1 MSATTLSNGL
11 FGNFKRVLRNPTY
24 AFLGLLIYITVTIV
38 VLSLLDRRS
47 VIFPLLSTLA
57 FPPLVLAPFVTLALP
72 IDNRLKGLIILV
84 LLFIVLPVIGMFDGS
99 YLELAIQICIFS
111 GLALGLNIVVGFA
124 GLLDLGYIAFFAVGA
139 YLWAMFTSPVETYFK
154 TSGALVGTNLT
165 IHIGSSAL
173 VITLPAF
180 YTFMI
185 VGVVVAGIGG
195 ILLGLPVLRLRG
207 DYLAIVTLGFGEMI
221 RILAQ
226 NSDSVGSPPI
236 NFTNGSQG
244 LNGVG
249 KPPIPQFLR
258 DFVATVERLLH
269 LDVANVQPLTQQ
281 LLFYFIAI
289 VVIVIIVLVARRL
302 ENSPIGR
309 AWTAIREDE
318 VAAIAMGV
326 PLVRMKLTAFAMG
339 ASFAGAIG
347 VLYAAKQTFVSP
359 ESFSLIQSISILA
372 MVIVGGIGSIQGV
385 LLGAAVVTLLNL
397 QVLQNLS
404 LQINNWR
411 NNKVVVPQVLIIIAG
426 VIIALILLRF
436 AWKNLKPWIKS
447 RNVSSVKPLNILIG
461 TLLVILAAA
470 VVFISLASGDF
481 PIANWPNQLELAKY
495 QRFIFGILLIVMM
508 IFRPAGLLPAA
519 RRRLE
524 LQTPKVE
531 KQAEEV

>member
-1 MSATTLSNGL
+1 MMTIKALSSGPINNIRSL
-11 FGNFKRVLRNPTY
+11 FRNPAIALVAILLY
-24 AFLGLLIYITVTIV
+24 VLVDFLILKN
-38 VLSLLDRRS
+38 LDRTS

-57 FPPLVLAPFVTLALP
+57 FPPLVLAPFVTLSMP
-72 IDNRLKGLIILV
+72 IDRRFKAFIILA
-84 LLFIVLPVIGMFDGS
+84 LLFIVMPLLGMIDGS

-139 YLWAMFTSPVETYFK
+139 YLWAMFTSPVQTYLK
-154 TSGALVGTNLT
+154 INNIVVP
-165 IHIGSSAL
+165 GSYL
-173 VITLPAF
+173 YL
-180 YTFMI
+180 FMI
-185 VGVVVAGIGG
+185 IGVVVAAVGG

-226 NSDSVGSPPI
+226 NSDSVGNPPI

-244 LNGVG
+244 LDGVG
-249 KPPIPQFLR
+249 RPPIPQFLR
-258 DFVATVERLLH
+258 DFVATLEKALG
-269 LDVANVQPLTQQ
+269 LDITNAQPVTQQ

-289 VVIVIIVLVARRL
+289 VVIVVILMIALRL
-302 ENSPIGR
+302 LNSPLGR

-326 PLVRMKLTAFAMG
+326 PLVRMKLMAFAMG

-385 LLGAAVVTLLNL
+385 LLGACVVTLLNL
-397 QVLQNLS
+397 QVLKNLS
-404 LQINNWR
+404 LQINAWR
-411 NNKVVVPQVLIIIAG
+411 NVNAVMPQWMIIL
-426 VIIALILLRF
+426 IALVIAAVLLWS
-436 AWKNLKPWIKS
+436 AWKII
-447 RNVSSVKPLNILIG
+447 RPLMQDNKIAHVGVFGIVG
-461 TLLVILAAA
+461 A
-470 VVFISLASGDF
+470 VVLTLVAIALLSIAFTSGDF
-481 PIANWPNQLELAKY
+481 PIRNWPTQLEPAKY
-495 QRFIFGILLIVMM
+495 ERLVFGLLLILMM
-508 IFRPAGLLPAA
+508 IFRPAGLLPEG

-524 LQTPKVE
+524 LQANKAE
-531 KQAEEV
+531 KQTGGEV